1 MTKINKPEYFIGSYV
16 KLNFEKIIERHSAR
30 GEWKYIPY
38 IKECKNLFV
47 KMPNGDI
54 YDVQSMD
61 KVNYIK
67 FDDLNN
73 CNQNTKNTTITNLMP
88 LSKYY
93 PEERIFLQNIDL
105 ALKLLNLYL
114 EQSGSWINKNSLILN
129 ESGNL
134 VYLGKINEKQRFI
147 MTFTDKINLAMANDS
162 EITDNNSYEIE
173 DNLYIGYIIS
183 EEKIAYESPE
193 DLTMEYPEFIRNLNF
208 KLNPRVKVL
217 KKITGKYID
226 VYTGEFVNVI
236 DDTQLTQLKESETKK
251 LSFVIH
257 YLHKEADIG
266 VASITPLSNFLNE
279 SGIIIDISK
288 NIEEQINDYYEK
300 VVPFYLKDNIPNTI
314 LPRKDVVLTRNLT
327 K

>member
-1 MTKINKPEYFIGSYV
+1 MTKINKPEYFVASYV
-16 KLNFEKIIERHSAR
+16 KFEFEKIIEHHSAR

-38 IKECKNLFV
+38 IKEYKNLFV

-54 YDVQSMD
+54 FDVQSMN
-61 KVNYIK
+61 KVNYID

-73 CNQNTKNTTITNLMP
+73 YTNNIKNTIITNLMP

-93 PEERIFLQNIDL
+93 LDEKSFLQNMDL
-105 ALKLLNLYL
+105 ALELLNLYL
-114 EQSGSWINKNSLILN
+114 EQSGSWINKNELILN

-134 VYLGKINEKQRFI
+134 VYTGKINEKQRFI
-147 MTFTDKINLAMANDS
+147 MTFMDKINLAMTNNS

-193 DLTMEYPEFIRNLNF
+193 DLTMEYKEFIRNLNF
-208 KLNPRVKVL
+208 KLNPRVKIL
-217 KKITGKYID
+217 KKIMGEYID
-226 VYTGEFVNVI
+226 VYTGEVVNVI
-236 DDTQLTQLKESETKK
+236 DDTQLSQLKESEKQK

-257 YLHKEADIG
+257 YLHKEKDIG
-266 VASITPLSNFLNE
+266 VASIIPLSKFLNE
-279 SGIIIDISK
+279 SGIIIDNSK

-300 VVPFYLKDNIPNTI
+300 VVPFHITDNIPTSI
-314 LPRKDVVLTRNLT
+314 LPRRDVILTRNLT